1 VYLSSKENSLATA
14 GRSSIGHA
22 PLNHGPFAV
31 RACGPY
37 VPLNRSVS
45 RRAHRSAREMHGAN
59 GYITHMTSK
68 RPSFR
73 SSLRRISVMMP
84 DFAPRFRDSL
94 GDDAGVLAGEVDVPA
109 PGLRHHL
116 YSGSA

>member
-1 VYLSSKENSLATA
+1 ML
-14 GRSSIGHA
+14 
-22 PLNHGPFAV
+22 GPFAV

-37 VPLNRSVS
+37 VPLNRPVS
-45 RRAHRSAREMHGAN
+45 RRAHRSAREIHGAY

-73 SSLRRISVMMP
+73 SSLRSISVMMP

-94 GDDAGVLAGEVDVPA
+94 GDDAGVVSGGGRRAGARVAA
-109 PGLRHHL
+109 PPL
-116 YSGSA
+116 